1 MQTSQRGS
9 VLLTIIG
16 GIVIL
21 ALLGMVAVSLMT
33 GSVMTGLDAKETVQ
47 ASYLA
52 ESGKEIVRVQT
63 AQQSGGEM
71 MSIARQLE
79 ESSRQHNGK
88 GIEIDGKGFVKLTLY
103 PSWFRWYEDKL
114 HLTDSGWYGGVPNG
128 KREMLVLNQSGAMRY
143 AYENGFGSETPG
155 STAADVY
162 LIGRVQG
169 ENGSI
174 TYDTTKRTLTVKT
187 TADDLKWFPEY
198 GGLIGLVRQQEK
210 DSQLP
215 TSTQVSKLRF
225 TYNSKKTDGDVH
237 TFTDFIPLSEGT
249 ISEDT
254 FKDKDI
260 VLGQYFRVVSEAQTA
275 NGARAALVWH
285 TNGRSSLRFAGSGGS
300 EEGGNATENIIG
312 GNLSSEEDLKELF
325 GQHLT
330 EHNLNKGYTFTKY
343 GPDLTALSVQG
354 FQPSMPNHF
363 LLKTTRKTSTDYWFA
378 GITDKT
384 IPIDSFQ
391 KEHGV
396 MIQISTMIHPPG
408 SSKKPHFFG
417 GLLFRTHMLQGK
429 SALTPH
435 GVSGLGMGIVYGSIE
450 IENSEKEGY
459 YEVDDCTINPAL
471 LPGFEWFSKDS
482 NDPEEPDGSFRIAK
496 TDWEQYSRI
505 FVQGVPSAGRKM
517 TIKPTLILW
526 AYDDEEL
533 NDGNVSEPPDSL
545 RCLAAASLG
554 PNDVYSPLST
564 PLDAFYFTRIVT
576 QVREHEGDNKIRA
589 WIASQRPPKY
599 GVTDYT
605 KYDPETNNFLYSYD
619 IAHTLELGK
628 ILDDIRNGFKVSE
641 GALWP
646 VLDFSDGV
654 EQNLMTDRFTL
665 IGWDYVNPE
674 FSRFETEKVD
684 GRSNIKTTI
693 LTQFA
698 TGAAYNRAG
707 IFQGTYTEDDDKNN
721 IPNTYNL
728 NFRNFAVGIPG
739 TGGSGTDDIPGLT
752 PGIVQ

>member
-128 KREMLVLNQSGAMRY
+128 KREMLVLNQNGAMRY

-198 GGLIGLVRQQEK
+198 GGLIGLVRQQGK

-225 TYNSKKTDGDVH
+225 TYDSKKTDGDVH
-237 TFTDFIPLSEGT
+237 TFTNFIPLSEGT

-417 GLLFRTHMLQGK
+417 GSFSGPICFKGNRRSLRMASPGWAWESFMAPLKSRTRRK
-429 SALTPH
+429 KAITRLTTVLSTLP
-435 GVSGLGMGIVYGSIE
+435 SF
-450 IENSEKEGY
+450 
-459 YEVDDCTINPAL
+459 PAL
-471 LPGFEWFSKDS
+471 
-482 NDPEEPDGSFRIAK
+482 
-496 TDWEQYSRI
+496 
-505 FVQGVPSAGRKM
+505 
-517 TIKPTLILW
+517 
-526 AYDDEEL
+526 
-533 NDGNVSEPPDSL
+533 
-545 RCLAAASLG
+545 
-554 PNDVYSPLST
+554 
-564 PLDAFYFTRIVT
+564 
-576 QVREHEGDNKIRA
+576 
-589 WIASQRPPKY
+589 
-599 GVTDYT
+599 
-605 KYDPETNNFLYSYD
+605 
-619 IAHTLELGK
+619 
-628 ILDDIRNGFKVSE
+628 NGFPKTPTTRKSLTALFASPRQIGSNTAVSLYR
-641 GALWP
+641 GFHLPDA
-646 VLDFSDGV
+646 
-654 EQNLMTDRFTL
+654 
-665 IGWDYVNPE
+665 
-674 FSRFETEKVD
+674 K
-684 GRSNIKTTI
+684 
-693 LTQFA
+693 
-698 TGAAYNRAG
+698 
-707 IFQGTYTEDDDKNN
+707 
-721 IPNTYNL
+721 
-728 NFRNFAVGIPG
+728 
-739 TGGSGTDDIPGLT
+739 
-752 PGIVQ
+752 

>member
-1 MQTSQRGS
+1 M
-9 VLLTIIG
+9 
-16 GIVIL
+16 
-21 ALLGMVAVSLMT
+21 
-33 GSVMTGLDAKETVQ
+33 
-47 ASYLA
+47 
-52 ESGKEIVRVQT
+52 
-63 AQQSGGEM
+63 
-71 MSIARQLE
+71 
-79 ESSRQHNGK
+79 
-88 GIEIDGKGFVKLTLY
+88 
-103 PSWFRWYEDKL
+103 

-128 KREMLVLNQSGAMRY
+128 KREMLVLNQNGAMRY

-198 GGLIGLVRQQEK
+198 GGLIGLVRQQGK

-225 TYNSKKTDGDVH
+225 TYDSKKTDGDVH
-237 TFTDFIPLSEGT
+237 TFTNFIPLSEGT

-482 NDPEEPDGSFRIAK
+482 NDPE
-496 TDWEQYSRI
+496 
-505 FVQGVPSAGRKM
+505 
-517 TIKPTLILW
+517 
-526 AYDDEEL
+526 
-533 NDGNVSEPPDSL
+533 
-545 RCLAAASLG
+545 
-554 PNDVYSPLST
+554 
-564 PLDAFYFTRIVT
+564 
-576 QVREHEGDNKIRA
+576 RA
-589 WIASQRPPKY
+589 
-599 GVTDYT
+599 
-605 KYDPETNNFLYSYD
+605 
-619 IAHTLELGK
+619 
-628 ILDDIRNGFKVSE
+628 
-641 GALWP
+641 
-646 VLDFSDGV
+646 
-654 EQNLMTDRFTL
+654 
-665 IGWDYVNPE
+665 
-674 FSRFETEKVD
+674 
-684 GRSNIKTTI
+684 
-693 LTQFA
+693 
-698 TGAAYNRAG
+698 
-707 IFQGTYTEDDDKNN
+707 
-721 IPNTYNL
+721 
-728 NFRNFAVGIPG
+728 
-739 TGGSGTDDIPGLT
+739 
-752 PGIVQ
+752 

>member
-312 GNLSSEEDLKELF
+312 GNLSSEEDLK
-325 GQHLT
+325 
-330 EHNLNKGYTFTKY
+330 
-343 GPDLTALSVQG
+343 
-354 FQPSMPNHF
+354 
-363 LLKTTRKTSTDYWFA
+363 
-378 GITDKT
+378 
-384 IPIDSFQ
+384 
-391 KEHGV
+391 
-396 MIQISTMIHPPG
+396 
-408 SSKKPHFFG
+408 
-417 GLLFRTHMLQGK
+417 
-429 SALTPH
+429 
-435 GVSGLGMGIVYGSIE
+435 
-450 IENSEKEGY
+450 
-459 YEVDDCTINPAL
+459 
-471 LPGFEWFSKDS
+471 
-482 NDPEEPDGSFRIAK
+482 
-496 TDWEQYSRI
+496 
-505 FVQGVPSAGRKM
+505 
-517 TIKPTLILW
+517 
-526 AYDDEEL
+526 
-533 NDGNVSEPPDSL
+533 
-545 RCLAAASLG
+545 
-554 PNDVYSPLST
+554 
-564 PLDAFYFTRIVT
+564 
-576 QVREHEGDNKIRA
+576 
-589 WIASQRPPKY
+589 
-599 GVTDYT
+599 
-605 KYDPETNNFLYSYD
+605 
-619 IAHTLELGK
+619 
-628 ILDDIRNGFKVSE
+628 
-641 GALWP
+641 
-646 VLDFSDGV
+646 
-654 EQNLMTDRFTL
+654 
-665 IGWDYVNPE
+665 
-674 FSRFETEKVD
+674 
-684 GRSNIKTTI
+684 
-693 LTQFA
+693 
-698 TGAAYNRAG
+698 
-707 IFQGTYTEDDDKNN
+707 
-721 IPNTYNL
+721 
-728 NFRNFAVGIPG
+728 
-739 TGGSGTDDIPGLT
+739 
-752 PGIVQ
+752 

>member
-1 MQTSQRGS
+1 MLTKTAS
-9 VLLTIIG
+9 V
-16 GIVIL
+16 
-21 ALLGMVAVSLMT
+21 
-33 GSVMTGLDAKETVQ
+33 
-47 ASYLA
+47 
-52 ESGKEIVRVQT
+52 
-63 AQQSGGEM
+63 
-71 MSIARQLE
+71 
-79 ESSRQHNGK
+79 
-88 GIEIDGKGFVKLTLY
+88 
-103 PSWFRWYEDKL
+103 
-114 HLTDSGWYGGVPNG
+114 
-128 KREMLVLNQSGAMRY
+128 
-143 AYENGFGSETPG
+143 PG

-198 GGLIGLVRQQEK
+198 GGLIGLVRQQGK

-225 TYNSKKTDGDVH
+225 TYDSKKTDGDVH
-237 TFTDFIPLSEGT
+237 TFTNFIPLSEGT

-429 SALTPH
+429 SAWRL
-435 GVSGLGMGIVYGSIE
+435 
-450 IENSEKEGY
+450 
-459 YEVDDCTINPAL
+459 
-471 LPGFEWFSKDS
+471 
-482 NDPEEPDGSFRIAK
+482 
-496 TDWEQYSRI
+496 
-505 FVQGVPSAGRKM
+505 
-517 TIKPTLILW
+517 
-526 AYDDEEL
+526 
-533 NDGNVSEPPDSL
+533 
-545 RCLAAASLG
+545 
-554 PNDVYSPLST
+554 
-564 PLDAFYFTRIVT
+564 
-576 QVREHEGDNKIRA
+576 
-589 WIASQRPPKY
+589 
-599 GVTDYT
+599 
-605 KYDPETNNFLYSYD
+605 
-619 IAHTLELGK
+619 
-628 ILDDIRNGFKVSE
+628 
-641 GALWP
+641 
-646 VLDFSDGV
+646 
-654 EQNLMTDRFTL
+654 
-665 IGWDYVNPE
+665 
-674 FSRFETEKVD
+674 
-684 GRSNIKTTI
+684 
-693 LTQFA
+693 
-698 TGAAYNRAG
+698 RAG
-707 IFQGTYTEDDDKNN
+707 HGNR
-721 IPNTYNL
+721 L
-728 NFRNFAVGIPG
+728 W
-739 TGGSGTDDIPGLT
+739 LH
-752 PGIVQ
+752 